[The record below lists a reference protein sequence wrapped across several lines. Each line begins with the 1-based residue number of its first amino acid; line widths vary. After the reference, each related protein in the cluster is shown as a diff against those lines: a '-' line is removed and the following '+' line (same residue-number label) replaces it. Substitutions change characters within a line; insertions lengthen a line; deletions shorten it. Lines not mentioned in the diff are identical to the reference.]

1 MVLAPSVEF
10 RRSALIGLI
19 LCVTV
24 PSAFA
29 EGGYAAFNECVEV
42 NSRRQLAELKQEP
55 VLRQIETEAE
65 ALFAGAIAADA
76 DAGLVLS
83 VRMEDWFTRLRE
95 FEREGRSASDA
106 DRLRAE
112 AGLRK
117 VELDS
122 QAKFGAETSRR
133 LMVLAR
139 RQSVAR
145 DFEEAAK
152 EFRQVSQSSLNSP
165 RRARESE
172 VTTHLLDATEELFK
186 SEGVTYL
193 RNHLASGYE
202 VLRILPTLSE
212 AHPARINRIALRV
225 YQRFHGLT
233 LTFCPE
239 ELLKAEA
246 LGLLS
251 WRENRINIGLGS
263 VERLGL
269 DPTGAHEVN
278 HGYHF
283 NLRARGLESPFNYT
297 LEATDQAHL
306 LSDDEHGYNLYMH
319 GSELPA
325 HSLSLVF
332 MALKLRSMPLS
343 SLLGKPGS
351 ELLERVES
359 YGRRAASLA
368 RLSRVHAESARARLT
383 RLAESQESS
392 LVGQVSWVIERK
404 PSEVDRL
411 DFTLQLDSGV
421 QLKVDLVRRDV
432 VNQAKKVEVFG
443 GRLMNGDD
451 TARSPLFAERKILFG
466 LVRERL
472 NELHTRASAL
482 ETQYTRVEASAK
494 ALLSSHLRGTLESD
508 FLNRD
513 ALVDSILRARGGVQT
528 ANEEANPRQPD
539 SVALEP
545 RGFGAFFRDFW
556 RRVSGQA
563 R

>member
-1 MVLAPSVEF
+1 MGSVPSVKF
-10 RRSALIGLI
+10 VRSSLIGLI
-19 LCVTV
+19 LCATV

-29 EGGYAAFNECVEV
+29 EGGNAAFNECVEV
-42 NSRRQLAELKQEP
+42 NSRRRLAELKQEP
-55 VLRQIETEAE
+55 VIRQIEAEAE

-76 DAGLVLS
+76 DAGLIFS
-83 VRMEDWFTRLRE
+83 MRMEDWVTRLRE
-95 FEREGRSASDA
+95 LEREGRSADDP
-106 DRLRAE
+106 DRVRVE

-122 QAKFGAETSRR
+122 QAKFGAETARR

-139 RQSVAR
+139 RQAVAR

-152 EFRQVSQSSLNSP
+152 AFRRVSQSSSGSS

-186 SEGVTYL
+186 SEGVKYV
-193 RNHLASGYE
+193 RNRLASGYE
-202 VLRILPTLSE
+202 VLRILPTLTE
-212 AHPARINRIALRV
+212 ANPARINRIAIRL
-225 YQRFHGLT
+225 YQRFNRLS

-239 ELLKAEA
+239 ELLKSEA

-251 WRENRINIGLGS
+251 SRENRINIGLGS

-278 HGYHF
+278 HAYHF
-283 NLRARGLESPFNYT
+283 HLRARGLESPFNYT

-332 MALKLRSMPLS
+332 MAMKLRSMPLS
-343 SLLGKPGS
+343 DLKGKPGA
-351 ELLERVES
+351 ELLERMES

-368 RLSRVHAESARARLT
+368 RQSRAHAESGRARLAL
-383 RLAESQESS
+383 LAESPESS
-392 LVGQVSWVIERK
+392 LVGQVSWSIERK
-404 PSEVDRL
+404 PPEVDRL

-421 QLKVDLVRRDV
+421 QVKVDLVRRDV
-432 VNQAKKVEVFG
+432 VLQAKKVEVLG
-443 GRLMNGDD
+443 GRLMNGED
-451 TARSPLFAERKILFG
+451 ASRAPLLVERKKLFG

-472 NELHTRASAL
+472 TEVQTGASAL
-482 ETQYTRVEASAK
+482 EAQYTRAEASTK
-494 ALLSSHLRGTLESD
+494 ALLSAHFRGTLESD
-508 FLNRD
+508 FLSRD
-513 ALVDSILRARGGVQT
+513 ALVDSILRARGLVQR
-528 ANEEANPRQPD
+528 ANEEANLQPD
-539 SVALEP
+539 SMVPEP

-556 RRVSGQA
+556 RRISGQA
-563 R
+563 G